1 MKPIF
6 FKGLWSVV
14 VLMLTVSNLYGQS
27 NVIHE
32 PETVLVSEGVFFMG
46 RPFNHPQIKKEGGTE
61 VYVSTFRIGKFEV
74 TQKEFEEIMEYNP
87 SVSVCAT
94 CPVNNLN
101 YYDAW
106 YYCYLL
112 SEKTGKKYRLPTEAE
127 WEWAAMGGAIGS
139 AKLLNGF
146 GDKTKMAWHAKNSKG
161 IIHPVGLLE
170 PNSLGIYDMLGN
182 VEEITGDLYNRYY
195 YVSNTNNP
203 KGLSKGRK
211 CVVKGGHYDSMDG
224 EDYGT
229 EIINGI
235 ETAYIQNFDISS
247 RDFMKKKK
255 TDLYKGFRVV
265 LEVSPN

>member
-1 MKPIF
+1 MKPKF
-6 FKGLWSVV
+6 FKGSLSAVI
-14 VLMLTVSNLYGQS
+14 LMLTAFNFYGQG
-27 NVIHE
+27 NVQHE

-46 RPFNHPQIKKEGGTE
+46 RPFNHPQIKKEEGTE

-94 CPVNNLN
+94 CPVNNVD
-101 YYDAW
+101 YYEAW
-106 YYCYLL
+106 YYCYML

-146 GDKTKMAWHAKNSKG
+146 GDKTKFAWYAKNSKG

-182 VEEITGDLYNRYY
+182 AEEITGDLYNRYY
-195 YVSNTNNP
+195 YVANTNNP

-211 CVVKGGHYDSMDG
+211 CVVKGGCYNTMNG

-229 EIINGI
+229 KIYNGV
-235 ETAYIQNFDISS
+235 ESSYAPYLDISS
-247 RDFMKKKK
+247 RDFIKKKK
-255 TDLYKGFRVV
+255 ADLYNGFRVV